1 MGLIRKTGSDG
12 LVEQRDYMVEAG
24 RTSGRRAAQW
34 LPADRGI
41 SNQGTAAAIRRGV
54 EIRQCEIPN
63 HIEFGDVRP
72 VTDSKYALT
81 EG

>member
-1 MGLIRKTGSDG
+1 MGLIRKTGSG
-12 LVEQRDYMVEAG
+12 LGKQRDHLIEAG
-24 RTSGRRAAQW
+24 RTSGGRA
-34 LPADRGI
+34 ADRGI